1 MLTRRRGSICVCVC
15 AWRDVKC
22 ELPYCW
28 ITTERG
34 WAITCMHTHT
44 RKVLYNGISCQDDD
58 DNDDDDDDDDDEQEK
73 VVEDELLLQPLPL
86 PALLLLLL
94 LFVVVLWIL
103 ACRRRLLT
111 TENRRPHPST
121 LHLNGFYNEK
131 EPSIHVSIF
140 TLLLFS
146 SVEMAILLSQTQIII
161 IITSPVWLC
170 MCVANEL
177 GRVKRLTHTVH
188 LYRRGVAVTTLL
200 LVSIPFG
207 GDGGLRLA

>member
-1 MLTRRRGSICVCVC
+1 MH
-15 AWRDVKC
+15 A
-22 ELPYCW
+22 
-28 ITTERG
+28 
-34 WAITCMHTHT
+34 HTHT
-44 RKVLYNGISCQDDD
+44 RKALYNGISCQDDD

-73 VVEDELLLQPLPL
+73 VVEDELLLLPLPL

-146 SVEMAILLSQTQIII
+146 SVEMAIYY
-161 IITSPVWLC
+161 P
-170 MCVANEL
+170 
-177 GRVKRLTHTVH
+177 KR
-188 LYRRGVAVTTLL
+188 RLL
-200 LVSIPFG
+200 LLLPLLCGYACVLPTNSVE
-207 GDGGLRLA
+207 